1 MAIGG
6 EMNALFEQ
14 MMRTAQSASNA
25 FAATSQRK
33 SDASAQ
39 SAGEA
44 KGFLGLSNPFSA
56 AMQPLLF
63 PTADPAELDK
73 KIADLSVVKAWLE
86 TTTQT
91 VELSIKA
98 LEYQRSLLLGFSS
111 KVELPDGETAADDP
125 SKLNPALWAWDMMQ
139 KAGAQLQS
147 ASESVVRTASET
159 MASAKMATQNATARV
174 AAKPAAKKTKRK
186 STKTTKKAAAKKSV
200 NSA

>member
-14 MMRTAQSASNA
+14 MMRTAQSASSA
-25 FAATSQRK
+25 FSATSKRK
-33 SDASAQ
+33 SDASAHGQ
-39 SAGEA
+39 ES
-44 KGFLGLSNPFSA
+44 KGLFGLSNPFSA

-73 KIADLSVVKAWLE
+73 KIADLTVVKAWLE

-91 VELSIKA
+91 IELSIKA
-98 LEYQRSLLLGFSS
+98 LEYQRSLLTSFSS
-111 KVELPDGETAADDP
+111 KAASPEETPQEDA

-147 ASESVVRTASET
+147 ASESVVKTATET
-159 MASAKMATQNATARV
+159 MASAKEAATKSTT
-174 AAKPAAKKTKRK
+174 KKTAKKTVRK
-186 STKTTKKAAAKKSV
+186 SPKNAARKAVKQATTR
-200 NSA
+200 SA